1 MFKFISCIN
10 FPRLPHFWIK
20 IVSYLT
26 IPICLSGCIAVM
38 LYCPIERV
46 LATERQGMAE
56 LGSSSYN
63 FGNRFPNFG
72 IDVIS
77 SEVKSN
83 FGINVFE
90 FCINGI
96 SKLFR
101 GSKIISYSIPTESD
115 KTSEKTRENGKILSG
130 EMDKI
135 IDDIINHVFLVLL

>member
-1 MFKFISCIN
+1 
-10 FPRLPHFWIK
+10 
-20 IVSYLT
+20 
-26 IPICLSGCIAVM
+26 
-38 LYCPIERV
+38 
-46 LATERQGMAE
+46 MAE